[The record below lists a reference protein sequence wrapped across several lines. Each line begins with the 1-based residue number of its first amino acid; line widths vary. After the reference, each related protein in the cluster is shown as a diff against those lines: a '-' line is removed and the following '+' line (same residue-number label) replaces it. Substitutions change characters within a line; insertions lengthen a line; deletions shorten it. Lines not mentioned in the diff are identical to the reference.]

1 MKEVKF
7 PVVTFDKEE
16 HVSYAKD
23 EDDLS
28 VCTKTSLDNGYY
40 DYLLIIDIEG
50 KQYIVEGVSRK
61 QVLGYNIFLQKRFKV
76 GLNINSNFPKITLE
90 DFKNKLSNSYK
101 KHTKFWSSS
110 SDFQDTL
117 DLIMSGESIE
127 KIIGELCERFWK
139 EY

>member
-61 QVLGYNIFLQKRFKV
+61 QVLGYNIFLQRRKRPERKA
-76 GLNINSNFPKITLE
+76 GLREIG
-90 DFKNKLSNSYK
+90 
-101 KHTKFWSSS
+101 HRM
-110 SDFQDTL
+110 L
-117 DLIMSGESIE
+117 DEQG
-127 KIIGELCERFWK
+127 GRQERT
-139 EY
+139 EHLQ